1 MPGFITPNAER
12 SGVWRLRCAFCAEE
26 TFGYVPPA
34 FGKLRRTEGHVHI
47 IGIVEDDV
55 VVSVDVAII
64 CWTAETPARCG
75 NLRRVVLEHPIAN
88 VNDVDVL
95 LDDDVA
101 GKNAVVNPV
110 AQTFLD
116 GRRIGPGWPFDVAC
130 QIVRF
135 AADNI
140 ADRPIVDALH

>member
-1 MPGFITPNAER
+1 MIRRPPR
-12 SGVWRLRCAFCAEE
+12 STLFPYTTLFR
-26 TFGYVPPA
+26 
-34 FGKLRRTEGHVHI
+34 
-47 IGIVEDDV
+47 
-55 VVSVDVAII
+55 S
-64 CWTAETPARCG
+64 
-75 NLRRVVLEHPIAN
+75 LENPIAN

-110 AQTFLD
+110 AQAFLD
-116 GRRIGPGWPFDVAC
+116 GRRVGPGWPFDVAC

-140 ADRPIVDALH
+140 ADRPIVYAFHQFNERGTIADLEPHIQTEFPVRSLANLNHL